1 MSKKYFEYS
10 EIEKKSLDWWQSL
23 DSKEQS
29 YWIDEYYIQNKIG
42 LNLQE
47 IVKLYKKQNNIV
59 DVVKRKRERFKIK
72 NINN

>member
-10 EIEKKSLDWWQSL
+10 ELELKSLDWWQSL
-23 DSKEQS
+23 DSEKQS
-29 YWIDEYYIQNKIG
+29 NFIDEYYIKNKIG

-59 DVVKRKRERFKIK
+59 DIVKRKRERFKIK
-72 NINN
+72 K